1 MSRPGKEVMPM
12 KKAVALILAAMTL
25 FVCAASVAEGAF
37 TPASYEWKFIKKIP
51 MKPKY
56 TEETEHKGTV
66 ERLTYATRSYAL
78 EAVAAGTAVKAADDN
93 DTTPAIDREK
103 LCGSQTEFPM
113 EKELYVYLP
122 YGYDPAKKYNVVY
135 ALHGTDAQAD
145 YWIGDN
151 PMGLTTRK
159 LLDRM
164 MATGE
169 CEPCIVVTP
178 TYYSIPEDK
187 KDLFPDFWDGDA
199 LANVWPMY
207 FWQEMRNEI
216 IPLIDSTYS
225 TWGGDPDAREHR
237 AFAGLSRGSMTTVNS
252 IMMHCLDQF
261 AYFGAFSGIWCDF
274 DAFKAALESDEYRD
288 LPIRFWYNGNGSAD
302 FSLANHEAFR
312 DRCLTEMDDRFA
324 DGENYAWVSF
334 KGGAHAYNC
343 WLPDLYNSLLV
354 FFTKSN

>member
-1 MSRPGKEVMPM
+1 M
-12 KKAVALILAAMTL
+12 KRIVSLFLAAILLLSAVSALADST
-25 FVCAASVAEGAF
+25 F
-37 TPASYEWKFIKKIP
+37 TPADYNWKFIKKIP
-51 MKPKY
+51 IKPKY
-56 TEETEHKGTV
+56 TEEVEHKGTV
-66 ERLTYATRSYAL
+66 EHLTYTTHSYAM
-78 EAVAAGTAVKAADDN
+78 EAVASGNFLKAADDN

-103 LCGSQTEFPM
+103 LCGDQTEFLM

-135 ALHGTDAQAD
+135 ALHGTDAQGD
-145 YWIGDN
+145 FWIGDN

-164 MATGE
+164 IDVGE

-178 TYYSIPEDK
+178 CYYSIPADK
-187 KDLFPDFWDGDA
+187 MDLFPDYWDGDA

-207 FWQEMRNEI
+207 FWMEMRNEI
-216 IPLIDSTYS
+216 IPLIEEKYSTY
-225 TWGGDPDAREHR
+225 GADEDARDHR

-252 IMMHCLDQF
+252 MMLHCLDQF
-261 AYFGAFSGIWCDF
+261 AYYGTFSGIWCDF
-274 DAFKAALESDEYRD
+274 DTFKATMESDEYKD
-288 LPIRFWYNGNGSAD
+288 LPIKFWYSGNGTAD

-312 DRCLTEMDDRFA
+312 DRALTEMSDRFV
-324 DGENYAWVSF
+324 DGENFAWVNF

-354 FFTKSN
+354 FFTK